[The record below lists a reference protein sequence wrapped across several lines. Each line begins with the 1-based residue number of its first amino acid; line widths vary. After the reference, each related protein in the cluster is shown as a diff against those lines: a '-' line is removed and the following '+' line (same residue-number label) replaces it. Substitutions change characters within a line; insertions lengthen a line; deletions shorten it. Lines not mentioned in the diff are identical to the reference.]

1 MALTAFVHT
10 VRRGGDGDADADR
23 AIGRRLTSLLR
34 IVEGVAPLNS
44 ASEQVRRMEAARK
57 DCDAKKDRI
66 AACARAVTALNLL
79 VPLGGLAQT
88 QVDTLR
94 RKLHNRSEYWRRAIY
109 RNATTFA
116 PDLIGTDMNARGVL
130 DLKVG
135 REGVTAPAQHIS
147 NASALRGALFGFFL
161 AFREHVLATRGG
173 LSLLILD
180 DPQELLDHDNRQ
192 RLAHGLAAV
201 ARA

>member
-1 MALTAFVHT
+1 MT
-10 VRRGGDGDADADR
+10 
-23 AIGRRLTSLLR
+23 
-34 IVEGVAPLNS
+34 
-44 ASEQVRRMEAARK
+44 
-57 DCDAKKDRI
+57 
-66 AACARAVTALNLL
+66 
-79 VPLGGLAQT
+79 
-88 QVDTLR
+88 
-94 RKLHNRSEYWRRAIY
+94 
-109 RNATTFA
+109 
-116 PDLIGTDMNARGVL
+116 ARGVL
-130 DLKVG
+130 DLKAG

-201 ARA
+201 AEAGDQLLVTTHDRRFARLVVAENRMADRVQHLSVHAVNSVHPTLSLSPTIEEVDRRRQAFINNPDSAVAAQDYASDLRVFYRGASRRSVR